1 MKKKAKALQG
11 AKQDQH
17 LGDLETN
24 QASVVSHWLQSWRQ
38 TEVASCSILKDT
50 GAKTPR
56 REAKAGSG
64 SPSCERGAGR
74 TQGH

>member
-24 QASVVSHWLQSWRQ
+24 QASVVSH
-38 TEVASCSILKDT
+38 
-50 GAKTPR
+50 
-56 REAKAGSG
+56 
-64 SPSCERGAGR
+64 
-74 TQGH
+74 